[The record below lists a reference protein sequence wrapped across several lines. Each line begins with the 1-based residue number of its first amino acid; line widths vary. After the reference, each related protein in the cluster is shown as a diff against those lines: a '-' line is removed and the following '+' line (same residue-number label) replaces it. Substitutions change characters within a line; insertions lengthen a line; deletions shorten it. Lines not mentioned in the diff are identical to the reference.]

1 MFDTTFKKY
10 FSDIVVD
17 SLLVGEKTDVPGE
30 NHRPLASV
38 SNKLITKFCFETMQ
52 KIKRN

>member
-1 MFDTTFKKY
+1 MFDTTLKKY

-30 NHRPLASV
+30 NH
-38 SNKLITKFCFETMQ
+38 NITISDITQ
-52 KIKRN
+52 